1 MLRMPRGSANLWGGR
16 EGRVVHFWVSQAT
29 ILDCTGVKLDT
40 PPAALAAPNGYRGF
54 EARIYKCGGH
64 QALSHW
70 EGSKREGSKKMTVVA
85 GIDVGKAHLDVSVS
99 GGPVLR
105 FDNTATGITKLPNT
119 FKSTTPPWPSANQ
132 RAATNGC

>member
-1 MLRMPRGSANLWGGR
+1 MLRWSRGPADLRGGR

-29 ILDCTGVKLDT
+29 ILDCTGVKLDA
-40 PPAALAAPNGYRGF
+40 PPAVLVAPNGYRGF

-64 QALSHW
+64 QALSHR
-70 EGSKREGSKKMTVVA
+70 EGSKREGSKKMTMVA
-85 GIDVGKAHLDVSVS
+85 GIDVGKANLDVSVS

-105 FDNTATGITKLPNT
+105 FDNTATGITKLRKHLQEQDT
-119 FKSTTPPWPSANQ
+119 PWPSVNQ